1 MNLYLFKFQAHLY
14 ISTIFKDI
22 CFSFLLSFLQVEV
35 LSVGITVFPVAIK
48 KVINQDRSYYS

>member
-48 KVINQDRSYYS
+48 NVINQDRSY